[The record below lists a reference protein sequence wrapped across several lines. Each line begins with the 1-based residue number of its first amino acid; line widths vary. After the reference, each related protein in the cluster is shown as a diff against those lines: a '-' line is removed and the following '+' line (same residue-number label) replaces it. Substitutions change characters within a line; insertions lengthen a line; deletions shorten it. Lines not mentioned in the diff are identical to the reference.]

1 MSCFDL
7 QINQK
12 EQNSLSLQE
21 FPSFLIYQP
30 RWSLL
35 ALFLLFFDSLL
46 CFFNFHFLQI
56 LQKLDPYF
64 NLLFGKNFFRSHYD
78 FFSNLYL
85 MKAIMIHQHLQLHHP
100 YFNTSGIKT
109 YSFRDLF
116 ILAIFFWVMLFLNTC
131 FPIPHYFKL
140 KTFSPL
146 SSIQKLHHLT
156 NL

>member
-30 RWSLL
+30 RQSLL

-46 CFFNFHFLQI
+46 CFFDFHFLQI
-56 LQKLDPYF
+56 LQKLDHYF
-64 NLLFGKNFFRSHYD
+64 NLFFTKNFFRSHYD

-85 MKAIMIHQHLQLHHP
+85 KAMMIHQHFQLHHP
-100 YFNTSGIKT
+100 YFNISEIEP
-109 YSFRDLF
+109 YSIRDLF
-116 ILAIFFWVMLFLNTC
+116 ILAMFFLVMMFLNTC

-140 KTFSPL
+140 KTFSLL